1 MRFPIRSFLLALGL
15 SAAIASAARPCVAQ
29 TAGAIEFTAR
39 VTPTDG
45 RPEPVRQLTF
55 FLIHKSL
62 TDIRKEAESADPLPD
77 LAKFADSLDVSPELK
92 AWMKKNH
99 TVELAGP
106 DFFQRLT
113 PDDVV
118 NVPEFLSAYL
128 SGTAGL
134 EGLQFP
140 KPKFKERDRQANP
153 EKYKQQVAEFHEA
166 VKRFITA
173 EPDTTKGMDLP
184 LDSVNPAP
192 AWNQK
197 VAEQKRRV
205 DRRVSELAQTRYLA
219 AQTDTDL
226 EGHGAFSGLAPGDY
240 WLTTLGMPAMAG
252 DVRLKWDLPVAVQSG
267 VTTRVALSNL
277 NAVEPAADRQ

>member
-15 SAAIASAARPCVAQ
+15 SAAAASAARPCVAQ

-39 VTPTDG
+39 VMPTDG

-153 EKYKQQVAEFHEA
+153 EKYKQQVAEYREA
-166 VKRFITA
+166 MRKFIVA
-173 EPDTTKGMDLP
+173 QPDTMKGMDLA
-184 LDSVNPAP
+184 LDPVNPAP
-192 AWNQK
+192 AWQQK
-197 VAEQKRRV
+197 VAEQKRRI
-205 DRRVSELAQTRYLA
+205 DRRVTQIAQTRYLA

-226 EGHGAFSGLAPGDY
+226 DGNGSFTGLAPGNY
-240 WLTTLGMPAMAG
+240 WLSTLGMPAMAG
-252 DVRLKWDLPVAVQSG
+252 DVRLKWNLPVAVQSG
-267 VTTRVALSNL
+267 ATTRVALSNL